1 MNERS
6 YTIGMKNEQIIK
18 KVEKLLDVASDFT
31 RLKIMNALLD
41 ESRCSCSCS
50 SCGECRHRHC
60 MIEKCVGDICLAINA
75 SQSLVSHQLKVLKD
89 ANLIDSRKE
98 GNRVYY
104 FLKDGH
110 IKDLLRIA
118 TDHVM
123 EEE

>member
-1 MNERS
+1 MENE
-6 YTIGMKNEQIIK
+6 NVIK
-18 KVEKLLDVASDFT
+18 KVEEMLKIASDFT
-31 RLKIMNALLD
+31 RLKIMISLLD
-41 ESRCSCSCS
+41 DSKCTCTCASCAD
-50 SCGECRHRHC
+50 CRQGHG
-60 MIEKCVGDICLAINA
+60 MIEKCVGDICLETGA

-89 ANLIDSRKE
+89 SNFVDSRKE

-110 IKDLLRIA
+110 VKDLLRIA

>member
-1 MNERS
+1 MENE
-6 YTIGMKNEQIIK
+6 NIIK
-18 KVEKLLDVASDFT
+18 KVEKLLDIASDFT

-41 ESRCSCSCS
+41 DSKCTCTCNSCS
-50 SCGECRHRHC
+50 ECRHRCC
-60 MIEKCVGDICLAINA
+60 MIEKCVGDICADINA

-89 ANLIDSRKE
+89 SNFVDSRKV
-98 GNRVYY
+98 GNKVYY

-118 TDHVM
+118 TEHVM

>member
-1 MNERS
+1 
-6 YTIGMKNEQIIK
+6 MKNEKILK
-18 KVEKLLDVASDFT
+18 KVEKLLNIASDYT

-41 ESRCSCSCS
+41 ESKCECSCS

-60 MIEKCVGDICLAINA
+60 MIEKCVGDICMETSC

-89 ANLIDSRKE
+89 SKLVDSRKE
-98 GNRVYY
+98 GNKVFY

-118 TDHVM
+118 TDHVL
-123 EEE
+123 EEM